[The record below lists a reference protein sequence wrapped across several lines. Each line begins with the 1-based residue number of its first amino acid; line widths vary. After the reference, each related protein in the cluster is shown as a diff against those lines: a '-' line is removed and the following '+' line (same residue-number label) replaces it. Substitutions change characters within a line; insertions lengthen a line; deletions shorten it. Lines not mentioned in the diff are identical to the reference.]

1 MPSVKPILA
10 DALAVL
16 AYLSFEP
23 GGELVERHLPDLMLT
38 AVNLA
43 EVVTVLTLRDI
54 KKDWIDPRVLRVFS
68 RILPFD
74 TEQAVLTGTLA
85 TLTKDQGLSLGDRAC
100 LAAAII
106 HEAPVL
112 TADAAW
118 KKLRLGVDITL
129 IR

>member
-1 MPSVKPILA
+1 MKPILA
-10 DALAVL
+10 DASAVL
-16 AYLSFEP
+16 AYLGFES
-23 GGELVERHLPDLMLT
+23 GGELVERHLPDLVLT
-38 AVNLA
+38 AVTLA
-43 EVVTVLTLRDI
+43 EVVTVLMFRDI
-54 KKDWIDPRVLRVFS
+54 KKDWIDTRVLRVFS

-74 TEQAVLTGTLA
+74 TEQAALTGTLT
-85 TLTKDQGLSLGDRAC
+85 TLTKDLGLSLGDRAC

-118 KKLRLGVDITL
+118 KQLALDLDIQL